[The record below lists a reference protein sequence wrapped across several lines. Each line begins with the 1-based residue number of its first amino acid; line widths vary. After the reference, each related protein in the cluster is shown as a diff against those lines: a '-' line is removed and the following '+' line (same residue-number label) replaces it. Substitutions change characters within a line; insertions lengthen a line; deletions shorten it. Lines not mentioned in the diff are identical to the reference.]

1 MQINGSNL
9 LQYTVIKKE
18 VKASDSVTAE
28 AQIDSVEVVSNINVS
43 DYELA
48 NQSVSVDLD
57 NINIVS
63 KINYVTPTDTVEI
76 NGKTSD
82 ISDVSSVLTTEEINN
97 ACDEVIHAPEN
108 TSEPTVIKFSS
119 TYKDLSQSTISHIKQ
134 VIYDL
139 HHKSSGGES
148 EGGGEVEGGGEGG
161 GEVDPGGE
169 TEPGGETGG
178 DGEDGPELE
187 EPDPSKQSFI
197 AEFNDTTS
205 MFEYLNTLDSSITA
219 ESGITRAQLV
229 ALTQNENWEDSNYD
243 FFGMLNRIFDVL
255 DKNDNSTLSFEEI
268 KDFIGDEIGSSVST
282 YKSKVN
288 TYAAQIQAEYSTLS
302 DQEKLEFA
310 LEKTRE
316 YLEAAGLTLQLKAL
330 DRLLS
335 QTDLHNSIKVGN
347 IAIADLNEGNT
358 SGYYTLGSYMCLAG
372 AFNYDYNGTTHE
384 VSVWASDGD
393 LADEDLGITLD
404 ISLLSKNWYELVDVL
419 VHELTHATASQFYT
433 QDSTDPYETASLTQS
448 NILTLYNMGYID
460 ATEYQYYIDNWASV
474 VSNSDDIDRIFYLA
488 SCAWGEYIAYQ
499 TDANYVDSIAG
510 DEFDA
515 GNMTTAVDG
524 PKEQETIEDHIDAA
538 YNYNEDGTRKEAYEA
553 VPDWKWWT
561 YA

>member
-1 MQINGSNL
+1 M
-9 LQYTVIKKE
+9 
-18 VKASDSVTAE
+18 
-28 AQIDSVEVVSNINVS
+28 
-43 DYELA
+43 
-48 NQSVSVDLD
+48 
-57 NINIVS
+57 
-63 KINYVTPTDTVEI
+63 
-76 NGKTSD
+76 
-82 ISDVSSVLTTEEINN
+82 
-97 ACDEVIHAPEN
+97 
-108 TSEPTVIKFSS
+108 
-119 TYKDLSQSTISHIKQ
+119 
-134 VIYDL
+134 
-139 HHKSSGGES
+139 
-148 EGGGEVEGGGEGG
+148 
-161 GEVDPGGE
+161 
-169 TEPGGETGG
+169 
-178 DGEDGPELE
+178 
-187 EPDPSKQSFI
+187 
-197 AEFNDTTS
+197 
-205 MFEYLNTLDSSITA
+205 
-219 ESGITRAQLV
+219 
-229 ALTQNENWEDSNYD
+229 
-243 FFGMLNRIFDVL
+243 
-255 DKNDNSTLSFEEI
+255 
-268 KDFIGDEIGSSVST
+268 
-282 YKSKVN
+282 
-288 TYAAQIQAEYSTLS
+288 
-302 DQEKLEFA
+302 
-310 LEKTRE
+310 
-316 YLEAAGLTLQLKAL
+316 TLQLKAL

-499 TDANYVDSIAG
+499 TDADYVDSIAG

-515 GNMTTAVDG
+515 GRMTTAVEG
-524 PKEQETIEDHIDAA
+524 SKEQETIEDHIDDA
-538 YNYNEDGTRKEAYEA
+538 YNKNEDGTRKEAYEA

>member
-18 VKASDSVTAE
+18 VKASDSVTTE
-28 AQIDSVEVVSNINVS
+28 AQINDVEVVSKINVS
-43 DYELA
+43 DYDLA
-48 NQSVSVDLD
+48 NQSVSLDLD

-63 KINYVTPTDTVEI
+63 KINYVPPTDTVEI

-82 ISDVSSVLTTEEINN
+82 ISVVSSVLSTDEINN
-97 ACDEVIHAPEN
+97 ACDQVLHAPEN
-108 TSEPTVIKFSS
+108 TSEPTVISFSS
-119 TYKDLSQSTISHIKQ
+119 TYKDLSLSTISHIKQ

-139 HHKSSGGES
+139 HHKGSGGDI
-148 EGGGEVEGGGEGG
+148 EGG

-169 TEPGGETGG
+169 TESGGETGSG
-178 DGEDGPELE
+178 DDDGPELE
-187 EPDPSKQSFI
+187 EPDPTKQSFI
-197 AEFNDTTS
+197 DEFNDTTS

-229 ALTQNENWEDSNYD
+229 ALTQNENWEDDNYD

-255 DKNDNSTLSFEEI
+255 DKDDNSTLSFEEI
-268 KDFIGDEIGSSVST
+268 KDFIGDEIGSSATT
-282 YKSKVN
+282 YKNKVN
-288 TYAAQIQAEYSTLS
+288 SYAAQIQAEYSTLS
-302 DQEKLEFA
+302 DQKKLEFA
-310 LEKTRE
+310 LEKTEE
-316 YLEAAGLTLQLKAL
+316 YLEAAGLTLQLNAL
-330 DRLLS
+330 NRLLS

-384 VSVWASDGD
+384 VSVWASDDD
-393 LADEDLGITLD
+393 LASDDLGITLD
-404 ISLLSKNWYELVDVL
+404 SSLLEKNWYELVDVL

-448 NILTLYNMGYID
+448 NILELYNMGYID
-460 ATEYQYYIDNWASV
+460 ATEYQYYIDNWVSV
-474 VSNSDDIDRIFYLA
+474 VSNADDINRLFYLA
-488 SCAWGEYIAYQ
+488 SCAWGEYVAYQ
-499 TDANYVDSIAG
+499 TDADYVDSIAG

-515 GNMTTAVDG
+515 ANMTTAVDG
-524 PKEQETIEDHIDAA
+524 PDEKETIENHIDAA

-553 VPDWKWWT
+553 VPDWQWWT